1 MGSFY
6 TKNNSGAILL
16 ANQDIAAAT
25 GTAEAAFG
33 EHHQQR
39 TAVRV
44 LARGLLARGQS
55 EHQWHGFYKF
65 AQVTKQ

>member
-16 ANQDIAAAT
+16 ANQDITAAT

-33 EHHQQR
+33 EHHP
-39 TAVRV
+39 
-44 LARGLLARGQS
+44 
-55 EHQWHGFYKF
+55 
-65 AQVTKQ
+65 

>member
-16 ANQDIAAAT
+16 ANQDITAAT

-39 TAVRV
+39 TVGLHLIAPARFLSIVRN
-44 LARGLLARGQS
+44 G
-55 EHQWHGFYKF
+55 
-65 AQVTKQ
+65 